1 MKSIKIFA
9 MLFLLAGGLITMQSC
24 KKEAVNPE
32 PEASLYDRLGGI
44 EAISAV
50 TDQFLT
56 NVVSNNEIN
65 FFFAETIQN
74 PFRVANLRNHLI
86 DQICEAAGG
95 PCTYKGEDMK
105 TAHAGMNITTAQFN
119 SLVGDLVEALNQ
131 FNVPATEQNQLLSVL
146 GGLAP
151 DIVGQ

>member
-9 MLFLLAGGLITMQSC
+9 LLFMLAGGLIGTQSC
-24 KKEAVNPE
+24 KKEDVSPDPE
-32 PEASLYDRLGGI
+32 KTLYERLGGI

-56 NVVSNNEIN
+56 NVVGNNEIN
-65 FFFAETIQN
+65 FFFAQTIQS
-74 PFRVANLRNHLI
+74 PARVANLRNHLI

-95 PCTYKGEDMK
+95 PCTYKGQDMK
-105 TAHAGMNITTAQFN
+105 TAHTGMNITMSQFN
-119 SLVGDLVEALNQ
+119 SLVGNLVDALNQ
-131 FNVPATEQNQLLSVL
+131 FNVPAAEQNQLLGVL